1 MEYNAGSIN
10 EKLKPPPND
19 ATVESLE
26 DDSCKFDRA
35 TISPRPKQMS
45 PCYAFP
51 LAYVTGFIV
60 VFRLIVRSRV
70 LHQASNTHRNFIF
83 HSTLETM
90 NCYSNDFINLLAW
103 VIHIFFFF
111 TKNRKRCYYFLIRS
125 IQSRSNLFVLFFPW
139 VYIYLLSRNSD
150 IRVFLYSSISVSFCV
165 NSSVFFFFC
174 LTHLFI
180 LFNFFLYIFTHFLFI
195 FFIGHIGFSLY
206 NMSKYITLIIIV
218 KLKSQIF
225 IRHFI
230 TRYFN
235 NQS

>member
-1 MEYNAGSIN
+1 MEYNTEGIN
-10 EKLKPPPND
+10 EKLKPPSND

-90 NCYSNDFINLLAW
+90 NCYLNDFINLLVW
-103 VIHIFFFF
+103 VMHIFFK
-111 TKNRKRCYYFLIRS
+111 TKNRK
-125 IQSRSNLFVLFFPW
+125 
-139 VYIYLLSRNSD
+139 
-150 IRVFLYSSISVSFCV
+150 VFL
-165 NSSVFFFFC
+165 
-174 LTHLFI
+174 
-180 LFNFFLYIFTHFLFI
+180 
-195 FFIGHIGFSLY
+195 FSY
-206 NMSKYITLIIIV
+206 KIYPIE
-218 KLKSQIF
+218 
-225 IRHFI
+225 R
-230 TRYFN
+230 
-235 NQS
+235 

>member
-1 MEYNAGSIN
+1 MEYDTGSIN

-26 DDSCKFDRA
+26 NDSCKFDRA

-83 HSTLETM
+83 HTTLETM
-90 NCYSNDFINLLAW
+90 NCYLNDFINLLAW
-103 VIHIFFFF
+103 VIHI
-111 TKNRKRCYYFLIRS
+111 L
-125 IQSRSNLFVLFFPW
+125 
-139 VYIYLLSRNSD
+139 
-150 IRVFLYSSISVSFCV
+150 
-165 NSSVFFFFC
+165 FFFFC

-180 LFNFFLYIFTHFLFI
+180 SLNFFIHFYTFYILIHSLSFL
-195 FFIGHIGFSLY
+195 S
-206 NMSKYITLIIIV
+206 SVTSVSRCIICCDI
-218 KLKSQIF
+218 L
-225 IRHFI
+225 RW
-230 TRYFN
+230 
-235 NQS
+235 

>member
-111 TKNRKRCYYFLIRS
+111 FFYKKQKRCYYFLIRS

-150 IRVFLYSSISVSFCV
+150 IRVFLYSSISVSFYV
-165 NSSVFFFFC
+165 NSSVFFFF
-174 LTHLFI
+174 
-180 LFNFFLYIFTHFLFI
+180 FLFDS
-195 FFIGHIGFSLY
+195 FIY
-206 NMSKYITLIIIV
+206 
-218 KLKSQIF
+218 F
-225 IRHFI
+225 I
-230 TRYFN
+230 
-235 NQS
+235 